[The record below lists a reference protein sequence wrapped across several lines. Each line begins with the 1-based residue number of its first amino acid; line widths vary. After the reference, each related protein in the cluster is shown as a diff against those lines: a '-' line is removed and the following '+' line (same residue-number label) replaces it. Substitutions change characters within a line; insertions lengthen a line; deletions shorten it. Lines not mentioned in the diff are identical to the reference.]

1 MSPNSETPGAHGND
15 TDDVIGVI
23 GTGDLGSAVGIS
35 LGKLGYQ
42 IVYGTRDPSCKRV
55 KQVVKRTGNGA
66 SATSQKEAAQ
76 RSDIVFLA
84 VPWPEMEQVAR
95 NLGDLNGKLV
105 ADGSFPYRQATDGY
119 MESMVE
125 TSSAELI
132 QNWNP
137 HAIVLKWS
145 LPGSN
150 WIDRPSTEEEG
161 GRIAVWIAG
170 NDRKPKEKLAR
181 LTDRMGLEPFDA
193 GPLRLSREL
202 DAQANLYMVP
212 FVQGRKE
219 TWDYIVRRTDFFSL
233 QMSESREPWYRPVYD
248 AGNLAQFPNDES
260 IGNT

>member
-1 MSPNSETPGAHGND
+1 MHTHSEGQEQD
-15 TDDVIGVI
+15 TENVIGII
-23 GTGDLGSAVGIS
+23 GTGDLGSSVGMS
-35 LGKLGYQ
+35 LAKLGYQ
-42 IVYGTRDPSCKRV
+42 IVYGSRDPSSKRV
-55 KQVVKRTGNGA
+55 KQVVRMTGHGA
-66 SATSQKEAAQ
+66 RATSYKDAAQ
-76 RSDIVFLA
+76 QGDIVFLA
-84 VPWPEMEQVAR
+84 VPWPAMEQIAR
-95 NLGDLNGKLV
+95 TLGDLTGKIL
-105 ADGSFPYRQATDGY
+105 ADGSFPFRQATDGY

-150 WIDRPSTEEEG
+150 WIDEPSTEEEG

-170 NDRKPKEKLAR
+170 NDRAPKEKLAR

-202 DAQANLYMVP
+202 DAQAILYMVP

-219 TWDYIVRRTDFFSL
+219 TWELIVRRSDFFAS
-233 QMSESREPWYRPVYD
+233 QMSDSDEPWFRPVYD
-248 AGNLAQFPNDES
+248 AGNLAEFPGDAS
-260 IGNT
+260 A